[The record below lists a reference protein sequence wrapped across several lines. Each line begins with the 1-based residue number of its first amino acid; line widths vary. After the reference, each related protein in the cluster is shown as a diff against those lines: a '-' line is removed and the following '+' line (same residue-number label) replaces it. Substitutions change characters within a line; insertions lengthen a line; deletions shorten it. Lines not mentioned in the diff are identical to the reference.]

1 MVKSKEKKYLK
12 TFSIHEKDL
21 SLVHNFT
28 HIILQYKHLE
38 NILNLLIA
46 HEFNNKINLE
56 ESKKIFQLLLN
67 KIIMKAVL
75 KSNHGGEKTSHHIAQ
90 VNNYFNASHVNFELF
105 NQAKLA
111 CIHLNDKNIGEI
123 VGRLHKDWSNFFL
136 ALKNKDKSN
145 NNLQKPSYPKP
156 KKLSKVYNY
165 SVPLEVSKF
174 SMAKA
179 DKGLLGINL
188 GNKMVYVKFF
198 NFKKDKINGN
208 KPKYLNKKINSVTV
222 SLSHGHIYYNL
233 QYVDEKQSLKDNIK
247 SKDLSIIKENKIAGL
262 DIGINNIASIFVND
276 NTTKSI
282 IISGKELISYNCNFN
297 KRLSKINEE
306 ISNEVIQYKEIVN
319 KQGNKQLIPEKYSQ
333 KGKLLQNRKSQ
344 LFERRKL
351 YMDDYMQKLS
361 KKITNYLCINKV
373 DSLVISR
380 NLSFT
385 KTTGEIKMVKKTKQ
399 KFYQIPFGRLL
410 NLIESKLT
418 EKEINIVEIN
428 EAYTSKTSSLTGDVV
443 KVQLKNKNKEII
455 IPNDFNGSRG
465 SKIRGNL
472 NNPLGRGLFKDMV
485 INKII
490 NADINAA
497 VNHIKVGI
505 DKLTINNIG
514 YSNIEINKELSKYC
528 NPIKIKSNHEFDK
541 LIKSYQIVDI
551 QKV

>member
-75 KSNHGGEKTSHHIAQ
+75 KSNHGGEKTSYNIAQ

-297 KRLSKINEE
+297 KRLAKINNE
-306 ISNEVIQYKEIVN
+306 IANEVINYKEIIN
-319 KQGNKQLIPEKYSQ
+319 KEGNKQLIPEQYSQ
-333 KGKLLQNRKSQ
+333 KGKVLQNRKSQ